1 MRVMTRVNAGAE
13 CANPH
18 VSLQDV
24 LSTRPLA
31 VVLLVAAMGCATTWD
46 GPSRTNQASGEV
58 TWECRERAWE
68 LSGPGW
74 HSDWVEAQKRKV
86 CTRNRRHE
94 LTRL

>member
-1 MRVMTRVNAGAE
+1 MNAGAE

-18 VSLQDV
+18 ASLQGA

-31 VVLLVAAMGCATTWD
+31 VVLLVAAMGCATAWD
-46 GPSRTNQASGEV
+46 GPSQTNQRADEA

-74 HSDWVEAQKRKV
+74 HSDWIEEQKRKV
-86 CTRNRRHE
+86 CTPERAQN
-94 LTRL
+94 LTGL